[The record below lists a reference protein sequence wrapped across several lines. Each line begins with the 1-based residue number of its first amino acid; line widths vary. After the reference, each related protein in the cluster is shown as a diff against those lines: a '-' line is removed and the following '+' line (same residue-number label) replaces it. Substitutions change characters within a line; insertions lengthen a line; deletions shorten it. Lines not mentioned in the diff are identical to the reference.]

1 MKEII
6 YSKTTLETIQKMK
19 ELELEYDL
27 CMPGDPD
34 AYALKRLGDT
44 TDKEEAKNKKSD
56 WVVPVLGLIVILIN
70 MIVPSPINFILSII
84 WAIGMGLYIA
94 KENERVKVMVAK
106 EDSVLG
112 DPNAD
117 KMSQKFA
124 NGHFLVAL
132 KDMIEME
139 QELKTVDLSQI
150 KYISKGVDHHE
161 NDFLD
166 EKMSFGIMTFRY
178 KDFKN
183 KPLMNDDAYEYL
195 VVPTENG
202 SEEYFNF
209 KLVNVVSCENQAL
222 DFTAMDFFLSQIII
236 QMGTWLENN
245 KGEETAKVFL
255 HKAHKITGEKE

>member
-6 YSKTTLETIQKMK
+6 YSKTTLETIQEMK

-27 CMPGDPD
+27 CMSGDPD
-34 AYALKRLGDT
+34 TYVLKCSDDT
-44 TDKEEAKNKKSD
+44 TDKAKNKVKKSYGIFPILGM
-56 WVVPVLGLIVILIN
+56 VVSFLVL
-70 MIVPSPINFILSII
+70 IVPSPIVFIITII
-84 WAIGMGLYIA
+84 WVIGGGIYIS
-94 KENERVKVMVAK
+94 KEIKKVKAVAAK

-112 DPNAD
+112 DPDAD
-117 KMSQKFA
+117 KKSQKFA
-124 NGHFLVAL
+124 NAHFLVAL

-139 QELKTVDLSQI
+139 QELKTVDPSQI
-150 KYISKGVDHHE
+150 KYVSKGVDHHE

-195 VVPTENG
+195 VIPTENG
-202 SEEYFNF
+202 AEEYFNF
-209 KLVNVVSCENQAL
+209 KLVNVVSCENQVL
-222 DFTAMDFFLSQIII
+222 DFTTIDFFLSQIII
-236 QMGTWLENN
+236 QMGIWLKNN

-255 HKAHKITGEKE
+255 HKAHEITGEVD

>member
-6 YSKTTLETIQKMK
+6 YSKTMLETIQKMK

-27 CMPGDPD
+27 CMSGDPD
-34 AYALKRLGDT
+34 AYALKHSDDM
-44 TDKEEAKNKKSD
+44 TDEAENKVKKSY
-56 WVVPVLGLIVILIN
+56 WIFSILGMVLSFLVLIA
-70 MIVPSPINFILSII
+70 PSPINLIITII
-84 WAIGMGLYIA
+84 WAIGGGIYIV
-94 KENERVKVMVAK
+94 KEIKEIKTMTK

-112 DPNAD
+112 DPDMD
-117 KMSQKFA
+117 KISQKFA

-132 KDMIEME
+132 KDMVEME
-139 QELKTVDLSQI
+139 QELKTVDPSQI

-166 EKMSFGIMTFRY
+166 EKMSFSIMTFRY
-178 KDFKN
+178 KDFMN

-195 VVPTENG
+195 VVSAKNG

-209 KLVNVVSCENQAL
+209 KLVNVVSCENQVL
-222 DFTAMDFFLSQIII
+222 DFTTIDFFLSQIII
-236 QMGTWLENN
+236 QMGIWLKNN
-245 KGEETAKVFL
+245 KGEETAKAFL